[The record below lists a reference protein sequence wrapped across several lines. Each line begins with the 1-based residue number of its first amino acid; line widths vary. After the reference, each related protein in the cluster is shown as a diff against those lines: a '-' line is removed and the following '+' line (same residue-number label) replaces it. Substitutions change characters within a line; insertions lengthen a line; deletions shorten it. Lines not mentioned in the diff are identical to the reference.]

1 MLPTEPAP
9 QPPPAAAPPPAGNRP
24 GLLGTIV
31 ETARETGRAVLRE
44 EAVGPLLEVLLAKLC
59 SAPVRQAIEQHAA
72 EALHAALQASVEVLP
87 EAARGGALDAQLAR
101 AEDTARRLL
110 ADSLA
115 EAFSPAARAELQQEL
130 ERAMQAALDT
140 DADAARTYTERAA
153 HAVLLH
159 VLVVFHR
166 HWAQLLRVLLPLFV
180 T

>member
-87 EAARGGALDAQLAR
+87 EDARGGALDAQLAR

-115 EAFSPAARAELQQEL
+115 EAFSPAAGMEPSGPTRHHRGDSA
-130 ERAMQAALDT
+130 RDGAHGAACGSRGP
-140 DADAARTYTERAA
+140 AARGAA
-153 HAVLLH
+153 
-159 VLVVFHR
+159 R
-166 HWAQLLRVLLPLFV
+166 
-180 T
+180 